1 MKKMR
6 KFLCLAGVALA
17 AVALVACS
25 GKKEATTSTE
35 PPTELS
41 GEITMWHSFT
51 QGPRLESIQKSA
63 DAFMQKHPKTKIKI
77 ETFSWNDFYT
87 KWTTGLAN
95 GNVPDISTALPNQ
108 VMEMVNSD
116 ALVPLNDSIKRI
128 GQDKFNETALNEAK
142 IGDDYYSVP
151 LYSHAQVMWVRTDLL
166 KEHNIEVPKTW
177 DQLYEA
183 SKKLKA
189 AGVYGLSVPF
199 GTNDLMATRFLNF
212 YVRSG
217 GGSLLTKDLKAD
229 LTSQLAQDGIKYWV
243 KMYKEISP
251 QDSLNFNV
259 LQQATLFYQ
268 GKTAFDFNSGF
279 HIGGINANS
288 PQLIDSIDAYPIPK
302 IKESDKEQGIETS
315 NIPMVVWKN
324 SKHPEVAKAF
334 LESLY
339 NEEDYVKFLDSTP
352 VGMLPTIKGISDSA
366 AYKENETRKKFKHAE
381 EVITEAVKKGTAIGY
396 ENGPSVQAGMLT
408 NQHIIEQMFQDI
420 ISNGT
425 DSMKAAKE
433 AEKQLNDLFEAAQ

>member
-6 KFLCLAGVALA
+6 KFLCLAGIALA

-183 SKKLKA
+183 SKKLKE

-243 KMYKEISP
+243 KLYKEISP

-302 IKESDKEQGIETS
+302 IKESDKDQGIETS

-334 LESLY
+334 LEALY
-339 NEEDYVKFLDSTP
+339 KV
-352 VGMLPTIKGISDSA
+352 VLPIVAPGIVA
-366 AYKENETRKKFKHAE
+366 
-381 EVITEAVKKGTAIGY
+381 TAIYTFINAWNEFLYALILINNTGKMTVAVALRSL
-396 ENGPSVQAGMLT
+396 NGSEILDWGDMMAASVIVVLPS
-408 NQHIIEQMFQDI
+408 IIFFSI
-420 ISNGT
+420 IQNKIASGL
-425 DSMKAAKE
+425 SEGSVK
-433 AEKQLNDLFEAAQ
+433 